1 MLSNERINDIIEKCK
16 KSGYTVR
23 VRDVAYAILCHTI
36 EDKAVIYKCLFG
48 EYGSVEEYDGSR
60 ATTKVKELVTKAFG
74 KTHEDISF
82 EENKA
87 YMLKLKKD
95 TEDAIANHEIDKKDG
110 LKILADLSTKL
121 NDKFNVQADNVDQM
135 VFVSCKFNS
144 ICESCGREL
153 YIPSKEDLMK
163 QYNLKEA

>member
-16 KSGYTVR
+16 KNGYTVR

-36 EDKAVIYKCLFG
+36 DDKAVIYKCLFA
-48 EYGSVEEYDGSR
+48 EYGSVGEYDGSR
-60 ATTKVKELVTKAFG
+60 ATTKVKELVTKALG

-95 TEDAIANHEIDKKDG
+95 TELAMENHEIDKKDG
-110 LKILADLSTKL
+110 LKILADLSVKL
-121 NDKFNVQADNVDQM
+121 NDKFSVSEEVKDQIVIVQT
-135 VFVSCKFNS
+135 KFNS
-144 ICESCGREL
+144 VCSCGREL
-153 YIPSKEDLMK
+153 YIPTKEDLMK

>member
-16 KSGYTVR
+16 QSGYTVR

-48 EYGSVEEYDGSR
+48 EYGSVEEYDSGR
-60 ATTKVKELVTKAFG
+60 ATSKVKELVAKSLG

-95 TEDAIANHEIDKKDG
+95 TELAMENHEIDKKDG

-121 NDKFNVQADNVDQM
+121 NDKFNVQADNVEQM

-144 ICESCGREL
+144 VCESCGREL
-153 YIPSKEDLMK
+153 YIPTKEELMK
-163 QYNLKEA
+163 KYNLIER